1 MPHSSGRVNQILYI
15 FLSVICSKNYTEKSI
30 DKILQLDQPEE
41 KQTRHWIALT
51 WDVLKSG
58 FKRGKAVM
66 IMNFFQIYLLIFFY
80 SIFFYHNVF
89 LVKKKYMKLPI

>member
-41 KQTRHWIALT
+41 KQTRHWIDLT
-51 WDVLKSG
+51 WDAL
-58 FKRGKAVM
+58 
-66 IMNFFQIYLLIFFY
+66 
-80 SIFFYHNVF
+80 
-89 LVKKKYMKLPI
+89 